1 MLPDANSF
9 LNEIFDIWAMGK
21 YLYFYNNNLT
31 LLDNGFDDFD
41 MIMIPYTII
50 HFPIS
55 RLFVILVSFEMSLI
69 RLEAKK
75 L

>member
-1 MLPDANSF
+1 MVLMMSQLHRGVVNPNV
-9 LNEIFDIWAMGK
+9 
-21 YLYFYNNNLT
+21 YNDKISAGT
-31 LLDNGFDDFD
+31 ISTHFD

>member
-1 MLPDANSF
+1 MVLMMSQLHRGVVYPNVYNDKISAGTISTH
-9 LNEIFDIWAMGK
+9 
-21 YLYFYNNNLT
+21 YL
-31 LLDNGFDDFD
+31 LLEYFD